1 VASVGERV
9 VAIESV
15 LSSPAH
21 EVWAVVSTMA
31 GVNDEL
37 SPLLVMTSP
46 KEAQLLDLGAAPTG
60 VKLFRSWL
68 LLFGVLPV
76 DYDDLFLAS
85 VTPGVGFVETSTL
98 ASART
103 WRHERTIDPLTDAA
117 CRIVD
122 RVTFEPRVPLLGGV
136 LEAIVRQVFAH
147 RHRRLQRRFGSSA
160 RPPR

>member
-1 VASVGERV
+1 MAREHV
-9 VAIESV
+9 VTFESV
-15 LSSPAH
+15 LSSPAP

-37 SPLLVMTSP
+37 APLLVMTSP
-46 KEAQLLDLGAAPTG
+46 KEAQLLEIGAAPTG
-60 VKLFRSWL
+60 VTLFRSWL
-68 LLFGVLPV
+68 LLFGVLPI

-98 ASART
+98 ASAKR
-103 WRHERTIDPLTDAA
+103 WRHERTIDPLSDRA

-122 RVTFEPRVPLLGGV
+122 RLTFEPRLPLLGGV

-147 RHRRLQRRFGSSA
+147 RHRRLQRRFGGGASS
-160 RPPR
+160 RS